1 MDNDKGIANG
11 FINRDLDFASFDPTI
26 SLSLTDLLSIELE
39 SCLRTMHDET
49 PSLMYWILQRITHFL
64 LGLSIIQHSQALPTQ
79 KSQTSQLD

>member
-26 SLSLTDLLSIELE
+26 SLSLTDLLSIEFGKL
-39 SCLRTMHDET
+39 SSHHDET